1 MLRAY
6 QFYSL
11 LFDTTGARNHDLPA
25 LEAIMLTIKLPMR
38 VCSKSKRRY
47 NDLQNTTQET
57 KDRETRSPLKN
68 RDDISVIWRWTIIN
82 QSRIFLTL
90 QWLKPYYTRII
101 TGWSFTCGKHLHD
114 IVISLR
120 WEVWAHKTSLT
131 PLLFIEVPAPR
142 PEFGRSCICVIGL
155 SISPLSKVLIFYF
168 GIVPTMWYFRT
179 WSVHFFIVFV
189 LCGTSLICY
198 SS

>member
-68 RDDISVIWRWTIIN
+68 RDDISVIWRWTIFVQSIN
-82 QSRIFLTL
+82 NLVNIAEAKTILYKHDHWLIIYMWKTIASHHHFSKMRGLGTKDRYFL
-90 QWLKPYYTRII
+90 LKCLYQ
-101 TGWSFTCGKHLHD
+101 
-114 IVISLR
+114 
-120 WEVWAHKTSLT
+120 AM
-131 PLLFIEVPAPR
+131 
-142 PEFGRSCICVIGL
+142 
-155 SISPLSKVLIFYF
+155 KVGGHAL
-168 GIVPTMWYFRT
+168 V
-179 WSVHFFIVFV
+179 
-189 LCGTSLICY
+189 C
-198 SS
+198 

>member
-1 MLRAY
+1 MFKR
-6 QFYSL
+6 
-11 LFDTTGARNHDLPA
+11 
-25 LEAIMLTIKLPMR
+25 
-38 VCSKSKRRY
+38 KRRY

-131 PLLFIEVPAPR
+131 PLLFIEVPVPR